1 MLVLGAGR
9 FGGLEPPVGV
19 PARKIVST
27 WFSNVDSAK
36 WRRLILD
43 HPGGISLARA
53 IGTTLRMRSRNVLA
67 DLRPALMRGG

>member
-1 MLVLGAGR
+1 MLLLGTGR

-43 HPGGISLARA
+43 HPGGISLERA
-53 IGTTLRMRSRNVLA
+53 IGTTIRMRSRNVLA
-67 DLRPALMRGG
+67 HSRAALMSGG